1 MTETV
6 HGVLLNV
13 DGAGVLLLGEAS
25 VGKSECALELLS
37 RGHRLVADDVV
48 IIERRGNSIMGSAPE
63 RFAGLIE
70 IRDLGVFDVRQVF
83 DKSAFAAE
91 TGLDLCIELRKSAAG
106 EERDRIGADT
116 ESIEFMGMLLPKLYL
131 KVERGRNVAVLVE
144 TAVRLFKCAENN
156 AELDLIREHDNLISL
171 V

>member
-1 MTETV
+1 MVETV

-13 DGAGVLLLGEAS
+13 DGAGVLLLGEAK

-37 RGHRLVADDVV
+37 RGHLLVADDVV
-48 IIERRGNSIMGSAPE
+48 LIERCGNSLIGKAPS

-70 IRDLGVFDVRQVF
+70 IRDLGIFDVRQVF
-83 DKSAFAAE
+83 DKSAFAPVTE
-91 TGLDLCIELRKSAAG
+91 IHLCVELRKSTSA

-116 ESIEFMGMLLPKLYL
+116 ESIDFMGIRLPKLYL

-144 TAVRLFKCAENN
+144 TAVRLFKCGDNN
-156 AELDLIREHDNLISL
+156 VESKLIKEHDQLISA